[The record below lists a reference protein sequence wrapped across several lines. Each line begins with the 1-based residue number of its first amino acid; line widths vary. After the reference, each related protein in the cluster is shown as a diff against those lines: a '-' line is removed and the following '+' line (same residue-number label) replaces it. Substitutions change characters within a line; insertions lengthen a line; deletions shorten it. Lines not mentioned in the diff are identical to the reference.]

1 MTTLADRDS
10 ILRNPRYRKRILSQ
24 LPELCV
30 DPLPPVDAVVVAFL
44 AQHDVFVTPVG
55 SNISPTALTSGAL
68 AGAVGPGWAVANAH
82 ITQQKKAAALQEW
95 TSWKQWALTQPAFE
109 EFRAN
114 TVAEHAW
121 QTAQAGELWSIPE
134 TQERVRELIEEADR
148 QDAEDHARQ
157 NRVVWMGLGLF
168 AATAV
173 FVGVSSHLSGLA
185 VRSEAPT
192 PAVTAEQ
199 PQQTPAPAS
208 APATDREQLLA
219 FRSSD
224 EICASQT
231 QACADWIT
239 LSLQCETNLANG
251 IPGNSCSRA
260 EALRERE
267 TGVALS
273 TDPGAYNF

>member
-1 MTTLADRDS
+1 MASFVDRDS
-10 ILRNPRYRKRILSQ
+10 ILRSPRYRERILRRF
-24 LPELCV
+24 PELRV
-30 DPLPPVDAVVVAFL
+30 DPLPPVDAIVVAFL

-55 SNISPTALTSGAL
+55 SNISPSVLTNSALIAV
-68 AGAVGPGWAVANAH
+68 AGVGWAAVNGH
-82 ITQQKKAAALQEW
+82 LTHQKKAAALQEW
-95 TSWKQWALTQPAFE
+95 VSWKQWALSQPSFKDFKAE
-109 EFRAN
+109 I
-114 TVAEHAW
+114 VAERDQQNAHADAIW
-121 QTAQAGELWSIPE
+121 EDPEMQAW
-134 TQERVRELIEEADR
+134 VRDLIEEADR

-251 IPGNSCSRA
+251 IPGNSCSQA

>member
-24 LPELCV
+24 LPELRV
-30 DPLPPVDAVVVAFL
+30 DPLPPLDALIVAFL
-44 AQHDVFVTPVG
+44 AKHDVFVSPVG

-109 EFRAN
+109 EFKAN

-121 QTAQAGELWSIPE
+121 QTAQADELWSIPE
-134 TQERVRELIEEADR
+134 TQERVRELIAESDR
-148 QDAEDHARQ
+148 QDAAERALQ
-157 NRVVWMGLGLF
+157 NRMVWVGLGLF
-168 AATAV
+168 SLLAAFVAV
-173 FVGVSSHLSGLA
+173 SDYL
-185 VRSEAPT
+185 VREQQPKVPVLTEQMPQSPSPAPT
-192 PAVTAEQ
+192 SEL
-199 PQQTPAPAS
+199 
-208 APATDREQLLA
+208 EQLLA

-224 EICASQT
+224 EICVSSSE
-231 QACADWIT
+231 ACTSWIT

-251 IPGNSCSRA
+251 IPGDACSQA

-273 TDPGAYNF
+273 TDPGAFSF